1 MDTTLLAQ
9 SVLFHSP
16 EVWSIIRSFLVE
28 PHDVDDADPCTG
40 LVSPTPVASVNLS
53 FCTDDAEVVDDHV
66 IFAMCN
72 RGGGGDTPQ
81 GHSPKTP

>member
-40 LVSPTPVASVNLS
+40 PVSPTPVASLSLS
-53 FCTDDAEVVDDHV
+53 FNTDDAEVVDDHV
-66 IFAMCN
+66 IFVTCF
-72 RGGGGDTPQ
+72 RGGGDVTPN
-81 GHSPKTP
+81 GHTPRSP